1 MAVNSRSS
9 RAATTVGPVTSA
21 SDVQAESKRSNG
33 QAVAAIAAAVVIG
46 ALVAWAG
53 STGAKS
59 AGGIGIHWWVAAV
72 AFGVNWIA
80 FVPSFL
86 KRTEHYYDL
95 VGSLTYLST
104 TLLAALLASPLDAR
118 AWLLLLLVVIWS
130 GRLGI
135 FLFRRVRSTGKDGR
149 FDTIK
154 QSAPRFMVAWTTQG
168 LWVIFTAAAAHAAI
182 ASADPQPFGILGVVG
197 LALWLAGFGMEALAD
212 AQKSAFRADPANDG
226 RFITTGLWAW
236 SRHPNYFG
244 EILLWVGVAVIALP
258 ALSGWQYM
266 TLLSPVFVFLL
277 LTRVSGIP
285 MLERRAD
292 KRWGGEDEY
301 EAYKARTP
309 VLIPRPPS

>member
-1 MAVNSRSS
+1 MGEASNYR
-9 RAATTVGPVTSA
+9 GPVTSP
-21 SDVQAESKRSNG
+21 SDVQTEPKRSNG
-33 QAVAAIAAAVVIG
+33 QALVAIGAAVVIG

-53 STGAKS
+53 STGAKT
-59 AGGIGIHWWVAAV
+59 AAGIGIHWWVAAV

-86 KRTEHYYDL
+86 NRTEHYYDL

-104 TLLAALLASPLDAR
+104 TLLAALLASPLDGR
-118 AWLLLLLVVIWS
+118 AWVLLILVMIWS

-135 FLFRRVRSTGKDGR
+135 FLFRRVRAAGKDGR
-149 FDTIK
+149 FDAIK
-154 QSAPRFMVAWTTQG
+154 QSATRFLVAWTTQG

-182 ASADPQPFGILGVVG
+182 ASADPQPFGLLGFVG
-197 LALWLAGFGMEALAD
+197 LGLWLAGFGMEVVAD
-212 AQKSAFRADPANDG
+212 AQKSAFRADPDNDG

-244 EILLWVGVAVIALP
+244 EILLWIGVAVIALP
-258 ALSGWQYM
+258 ALSGWQYI

-277 LTRVSGIP
+277 LTRVSGVP

-292 KRWGGEDEY
+292 KRWGGEEAY

-309 VLIPRPPS
+309 VLIPRPPG

>member
-1 MAVNSRSS
+1 MGGRQYPA
-9 RAATTVGPVTSA
+9 
-21 SDVQAESKRSNG
+21 
-33 QAVAAIAAAVVIG
+33 AVARQDRNAFVGIVVSLVLG
-46 ALVAWAG
+46 ALVAWSG
-53 STGAKS
+53 SDGS
-59 AGGIGIHWWVAAV
+59 ADVGSLPVFVLCAVV
-72 AFGVNWIA
+72 AFAINWIA
-80 FVPSFL
+80 FVPSYL
-86 KRTEHYYDL
+86 ARTEHYYDL

-104 TLLAALLASPLDAR
+104 TLLAAFLASPLDAR
-118 AWLLLLLVVIWS
+118 AWLLLILVLIWS

-135 FLFRRVRSTGKDGR
+135 FLFRRVRSAGKDGR

-154 QSAPRFMVAWTTQG
+154 QSAPRFLVAWTTQG

-182 ASADPQPFGILGVVG
+182 ASADPQPFGILGIVG
-197 LALWLAGFGMEALAD
+197 LVLWLTGFGMEAVAD

-258 ALSGWQYM
+258 ALSGWQYV

-292 KRWGGEDEY
+292 KRWGGQEDY

-309 VLIPRPPS
+309 VLVPRPPG

>member
-1 MAVNSRSS
+1 M
-9 RAATTVGPVTSA
+9 TSP
-21 SDVQAESKRSNG
+21 SDSQAESTRSNG
-33 QAVAAIAAAVVIG
+33 QAVLAIAAAVVIG

-53 STGAKS
+53 STGAES
-59 AGGIGIHWWVAAV
+59 AAGIGIHWWVAAV
-72 AFGVNWIA
+72 AFGVNWVA

-104 TLLAALLASPLDAR
+104 TLLAAFLASPLDAR
-118 AWLLLLLVVIWS
+118 AWLLVMLVVIWS

-135 FLFRRVRSTGKDGR
+135 FLFRRVRSAGKDAR

-154 QSAPRFMVAWTTQG
+154 QSAPRFLVAWTTQG

-182 ASADPQPFGILGVVG
+182 ASAESRSFGIWAVIGLG
-197 LALWLAGFGMEALAD
+197 LWLAGFGMEAVAD
-212 AQKSAFRADPANDG
+212 AQKSAFKADPANDG

-244 EILLWVGVAVIALP
+244 EILLWVGVAVIAFP
-258 ALSGWQYM
+258 VLSGWQYV

-292 KRWGGEDEY
+292 KRWGGEEGY

-309 VLIPRPPS
+309 VLVPRPPG